1 MHLVSNLE
9 IFLWV
14 RLCLGALVFKTS
26 WILLLCYTVFLRVR
40 YAQSQFVAQAFQ
52 GLERKGDALMSD
64 ARAPE
69 GLRNAW
75 YAGKDIVKKVA
86 DATNFV
92 KASAG
97 PRKVQ

>member
-1 MHLVSNLE
+1 M
-9 IFLWV
+9 
-14 RLCLGALVFKTS
+14 
-26 WILLLCYTVFLRVR
+26 
-40 YAQSQFVAQAFQ
+40 AQAFQ

-75 YAGKDIVKKVA
+75 YTGKDIVKKAA

-92 KASAG
+92 KVTNG